1 MVQERFTTPEPVR
14 LRIRVP
20 SGDVEVATTEAGE
33 STVTVDGSEKLLAAT
48 TVELAGGRLLIESRR
63 KSLLD
68 WGHRSLR
75 VWVHVP
81 RRSSVEIVA
90 ESVDATLDGTFAAL
104 ETRSASGSLRV
115 TGEVVGDATVK
126 SVSGDARLPRVGGN
140 LEVRRCPET
149 CSPTGRRLRLCE
161 VRLGRRPRR
170 AGPRGTAT
178 VDQRLRRCRAR
189 RRSGHERRRRR
200 DLGFGHLSS
209 EMPLSAAPVAEP
221 GPTLVVRGK
230 TVSLRDLF
238 AGPREL
244 EARRSRPAH

>member
-14 LRIRVP
+14 LEIRVP
-20 SGDVEVATTEAGE
+20 SGDVDVATTEAGE
-33 STVTVDGSEKLLAAT
+33 STVTVEGSQKLLDAT

-104 ETRSASGSLRV
+104 ETKSASGSLRV

-126 SVSGDARLPRVGGN
+126 SVSGDVRLPRVGGN
-140 LEVRRCPET
+140 LDVRTVSGDVLADSVDGSVSAKSVSGDVRV
-149 CSPTGRRLRLCE
+149 GLLRE
-161 VRLGRRPRR
+161 
-170 AGPRGTAT
+170 GTANVT
-178 VDQRLRRCRAR
+178 SVSGDVELGVAPGTNVDVDAA
-189 RRSGHERRRRR
+189 SAS
-200 DLGFGHLSS
+200 GHLSS
-209 EMPLSAAPVAEP
+209 ELPLSEAPGAEP

-230 TVSLRDLF
+230 TVSGDVRLVR
-238 AGPREL
+238 A
-244 EARRSRPAH
+244 S

>member
-14 LRIRVP
+14 LEIRVP

-33 STVTVDGSEKLLAAT
+33 STVTVDGSQKLLAAT

-104 ETRSASGSLRV
+104 ETKSASGSLRV

-126 SVSGDARLPRVGGN
+126 SVSGDVRLPRVGGN
-140 LEVRRCPET
+140 LEVRTVSGDVLADSVDGSVSAKSVSGDVRV
-149 CSPTGRRLRLCE
+149 GLLRE
-161 VRLGRRPRR
+161 
-170 AGPRGTAT
+170 GTAT
-178 VDQRLRRCRAR
+178 VTSV
-189 RRSGHERRRRR
+189 SGDVE
-200 DLGFGHLSS
+200 LGVAPGTNVDVDATSASGHLSS
-209 EMPLSAAPVAEP
+209 EMPLSEAPGAEP

-230 TVSLRDLF
+230 TVSGDVRLVR
-238 AGPREL
+238 A
-244 EARRSRPAH
+244 S

>member
-14 LRIRVP
+14 LEIRVP
-20 SGDVEVATTEAGE
+20 SGDVDVATTEAGE
-33 STVTVDGSEKLLAAT
+33 STVTVEGSQKLLDAT
-48 TVELAGGRLLIESRR
+48 KVELTGGRLLIESRR

-104 ETRSASGSLRV
+104 ETKSASGSLRV

-126 SVSGDARLPRVGGN
+126 SVSGDVRLPRVGGN
-140 LEVRRCPET
+140 LDVRTVSGDVLADSVDGSVSAKSVSGDVRV
-149 CSPTGRRLRLCE
+149 GLLRE
-161 VRLGRRPRR
+161 
-170 AGPRGTAT
+170 GTANVT
-178 VDQRLRRCRAR
+178 SVSGDVELGVAPGTNVDVDAT
-189 RRSGHERRRRR
+189 SAS
-200 DLGFGHLSS
+200 GHLSS
-209 EMPLSAAPVAEP
+209 EVPLSEAPGAEP

-230 TVSLRDLF
+230 TVSGDVRLVR
-238 AGPREL
+238 A
-244 EARRSRPAH
+244 S